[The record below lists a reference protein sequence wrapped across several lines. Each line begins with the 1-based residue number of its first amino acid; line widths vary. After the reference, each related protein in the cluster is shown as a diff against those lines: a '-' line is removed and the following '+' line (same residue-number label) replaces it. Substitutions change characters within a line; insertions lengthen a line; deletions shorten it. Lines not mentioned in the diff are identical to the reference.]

1 MAGTIKIVTTIAI
14 TDLRGQKCDL
24 SFTDSIST
32 LTAITHMDFA
42 ITADQTR
49 IIWDPTVGATENV
62 ADFDRMIL
70 IADGILDIELTI
82 FEGDANEELNSFRL
96 VKDIPFMLGAD
107 DAWSNH
113 SASDCVHIGRPNKAH
128 DRLLHYLTVKSVAK
142 RFPRQ
147 YNATVAPAGGY
158 AAMG

>member
-96 VKDIPFMLGAD
+96 TKDIPFMLGAD

-113 SASDCVHIGRPNKAH
+113 SASDAFAGTLDVIDKIRVDEPE
-128 DRLLHYLTVKSVAK
+128 SVAK
-142 RFPRQ
+142 
-147 YNATVAPAGGY
+147 NLKMILAT
-158 AAMG
+158 

>member
-113 SASDCVHIGRPNKAH
+113 SASDAFAGTLDVIDKIRVDEPE
-128 DRLLHYLTVKSVAK
+128 SVAK
-142 RFPRQ
+142 
-147 YNATVAPAGGY
+147 NLKLILAT
-158 AAMG
+158 